1 MQISNK
7 VLVFILLILAFAFYF
22 LGKSC
27 NNKTKTTLIQNT
39 AIIKEIAE
47 LGSLSVS
54 GTATIKESNK
64 EDNTGMYAELKNIF
78 IEKTLNLS
86 IPFEAKYG
94 VEMKNQAIHIDTKV
108 KQVTIHLPP
117 VKLLSFQLQLN
128 NLEAIGKTGWL
139 NAISLDDFVKVEKV
153 LYNTQLTSLQNNG
166 ANKKLAE
173 EHIRLLLQKY
183 YEPLGLTVNCVFAD
197 KALPAAAQ

>member
-1 MQISNK
+1 MKISNK
-7 VLVFILLILAFAFYF
+7 VLVFILLMLSFAFYY

-27 NNKTKTTLIQNT
+27 NNKTKTTIIQNT

-94 VEMKNQAIHIDTKV
+94 VEMKNQAIHIDSKA
-108 KQVTIHLPP
+108 KQVTVFLPP
-117 VKLLSFQLQLN
+117 VQLLSFQLLLN

-139 NAISLDDFVKVEKV
+139 NSLSLDDLVKVEKI
-153 LYNTQLTSLQNNG
+153 LYNTQLNSLQKND

-173 EHIRLLLQKY
+173 EHIRHLIQKY
-183 YEPLGLTVNCVFAD
+183 YEPMGLKVTCVFSE
-197 KALPAAAQ
+197 KKVPVAQQ